1 MRMLATSSQD
11 DGNKIEKGDLG
22 IYLKGIM
29 DKDQGAVAS
38 KVWGWGWQKW
48 LAVSQQFNGGIEFSD
63 SQ

>member
-11 DGNKIEKGDLG
+11 DGNKIEEGDLG

-38 KVWGWGWQKW
+38 KV
-48 LAVSQQFNGGIEFSD
+48 
-63 SQ
+63 